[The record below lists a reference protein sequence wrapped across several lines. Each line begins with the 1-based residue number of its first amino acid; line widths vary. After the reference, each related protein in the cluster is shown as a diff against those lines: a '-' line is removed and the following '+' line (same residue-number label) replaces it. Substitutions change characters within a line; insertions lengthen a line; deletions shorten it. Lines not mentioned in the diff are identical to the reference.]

1 MSSLASRTR
10 RERVTFNDV
19 ISGNVS
25 EDILT
30 ASTPVAEKV
39 YELERVESSCQTDEL
54 PVYQLILFPSYLFLH
69 LPLLSCA
76 NVQCLLN
83 QLLFLLCWMSPL
95 YCHQVNQALL

>member
-54 PVYQLILFPSYLFLH
+54 PV
-69 LPLLSCA
+69 
-76 NVQCLLN
+76 V
-83 QLLFLLCWMSPL
+83 
-95 YCHQVNQALL
+95 